1 MNRKS
6 VYRVRIENPK
16 TEGDTELYFSGWSK
30 DNIYSQVKTYMAM
43 NNMSLTRKVEVFD
56 F

>member
-16 TEGDTELYFSGWSK
+16 TDGDTELFFSGWSK
-30 DNIYSQVKTYMAM
+30 DNVYSQVKSYMAI
-43 NNMSLTRKVEVFD
+43 NRIDPTRKVEVFD